1 MAPPANTRKNNKCP
15 KGYIL
20 RKGYTR
26 KFKIT
31 VKQLGYTVR
40 RGSHVFTVRPKKNS
54 IHVPATC
61 IKDRGLPGK
70 GPREGQGSFA
80 KLRKGELLKFGYS
93 YRLSDSTRRV
103 ALKRAIEHYGALGV
117 FRKLDAVAKLSART
131 APDASHI
138 FAIDRDWVRRN
149 YPLKQ

>member
-1 MAPPANTRKNNKCP
+1 MANTRKNECP

-26 KFKIT
+26 KFKNT

-40 RGSHVFTVRPKKNS
+40 RGSRVFTVRPKKNS
-54 IHVPATC
+54 IHVGPAC

-80 KLRKGELLKFGYS
+80 KLRKGELLQFGYS
-93 YRLSDSTRRV
+93 YRLSDSVRRA
-103 ALKRAIEHYGALGV
+103 ALKRAVDRYGALGV
-117 FRKLDAVAKLSART
+117 FRKLDAVAKLSLRT

-138 FAIDRDWVRRN
+138 FALDRDWIRRT